1 MRYKFEEDIFGDAKI
16 ICNKVNRILRELEPL
31 VNEDLRFDIRL
42 ILNELLINCH
52 EHGNKY
58 DAKKP
63 IHLNFEANDKEIN
76 ILVKDEGTG
85 IISRNIANDKYRTN
99 GRGLLLV
106 ENLVDK
112 FQIESNKVRCKILI
126 SS

>member
-1 MRYKFEEDIFGDAKI
+1 MQYKFEEDIFGDTKI
-16 ICNKVNRILRELEPL
+16 ICSKVNKILRELEPL
-31 VNEDLRFDIRL
+31 INEDLRFDIRL

-58 DAKKP
+58 DEKKP
-63 IHLNFEANDKEIN
+63 IHLNFEANEEEIN
-76 ILVKDEGTG
+76 ILVKDQGTG
-85 IISRNIANDKYRTN
+85 IVSNNIAKDKYRTN
-99 GRGLLLV
+99 GRGLILV

-112 FQIESNKVRCKILI
+112 MHIENNKVRCKILI